1 MKTRGH
7 DLPAWL
13 LWVSIDYTTASQVS
27 GATGAEHSHVL
38 WCLLK
43 GVISGL
49 IPASAM
55 PWPQPV
61 HFSLCCAF
69 QHVHLC
75 TGFGFLRAPAWCSQ
89 IFTAVIWTS
98 SRISQFLCSSFLW
111 GTDWL
116 TPKMVWQYLSSR
128 ALTLAFIH
136 VIILAVPTS
145 VKALCWLPPLTS
157 EMWSVTMALSA
168 HHWLGPWNRI
178 NKTLLWNASP
188 CQIHDVAYTVAF
200 CIKLAL
206 FKSRPWCLINIQQ
219 KCLCDVVSSF

>member
-1 MKTRGH
+1 MKTKGR

-13 LWVSIDYTTASQVS
+13 LWVSIDYTTVSRVS
-27 GATGAEHSHVL
+27 GATRAEHSHVL

-55 PWPQPV
+55 PFPQKV

-69 QHVHLC
+69 QHAHLC
-75 TGFGFLRAPAWCSQ
+75 TELGFLRAPAWCSQ
-89 IFTAVIWTS
+89 ILTAVIWTGS
-98 SRISQFLCSSFLW
+98 WTSQFLCSGFLR

-116 TPKMVWQYLSSR
+116 TPKMVRQYLSSR
-128 ALTLAFIH
+128 AFARAFIH

-145 VKALCWLPPLTS
+145 AKARCWLPPLTS

-168 HHWLGPWNRI
+168 HHWLGPWSRRS
-178 NKTLLWNASP
+178 KTLLWNASP

-200 CIKLAL
+200 CIKLAPS
-206 FKSRPWCLINIQQ
+206 KSRQRCLINIQHR
-219 KCLCDVVSSF
+219 CPCDVLME